1 MNDRPRITVA
11 VQIERRRQPSAWE
24 PWRFAIV
31 EVVIDDGRFGDR
43 SRVLRDD
50 GQVAATLH
58 PGFEVAL
65 YRDEAEGY
73 WLNLSSGAA
82 VWFVEWRIDDED
94 ASLARPVAVTLSYH
108 EAARWLDAQER
119 VDPLPLPAPVR
130 DWLQDFTAVHYRPEP
145 RQRRRPA
152 SFLPANRR

>member
-1 MNDRPRITVA
+1 MNERPRINVA

-24 PWRFAIV
+24 DWRFAIV
-31 EVVIDDGRFGDR
+31 EVAIDDGRFGGQPR
-43 SRVLRDD
+43 TLRDD
-50 GQVAATLH
+50 GQVALTLH

-73 WLNLSSGAA
+73 FLNLDSGAP
-82 VWFVEWRIDDED
+82 VWFVTWRIDDED
-94 ASLARPVAVTLSYH
+94 ASRAAPTAVTLSYH

-119 VDPLPLPAPVR
+119 VDPVPLPEPVR
-130 DWLQDFTAVHYRPEP
+130 DWLQGFTAIHYRPEP

-152 SFLPANRR
+152 SFQPLNQR